1 MGPERRQ
8 DDEPRM
14 NTDKRGYR
22 CGRTSFDTIAPRREY
37 HAYHFNGHHPC
48 LSVVLI
54 TELCAEVLG
63 FVSKR
68 ESMFATLARRA
79 SEGHDMN
86 VSTSVPRWRVRAT
99 VDVLK
104 QSLVGQRHF
113 GR

>member
-1 MGPERRQ
+1 MH
-8 DDEPRM
+8 
-14 NTDKRGYR
+14 
-22 CGRTSFDTIAPRREY
+22 TISMVIIRVD
-37 HAYHFNGHHPC
+37 PC

-104 QSLVGQRHF
+104 QSLVGQRRF